1 MRRTISLLI
10 PLMTLML
17 AAPVLARVTTLAIK
31 GTCTEIPGAACSSN
45 STDYDSICPS
55 KNCVCD
61 ICTGTISGPLVG
73 RGSATVNLTIDNG
86 SSTPAS
92 GSGCRPFFG
101 TATFSTNRESE
112 SDDTTGTICSGFGN
126 PEKNTVSGGFG
137 IESSGRGEDGWG
149 KISGMLNESVTPSKL
164 TLSLSARITP

>member
-1 MRRTISLLI
+1 MRRTITLLI

-17 AAPVLARVTTLAIK
+17 SASALARVTTLAIK
-31 GTCTEIPGAACSSN
+31 GTCTENPGACSSN
-45 STDYDSICPS
+45 SADYDSICPS
-55 KNCVCD
+55 NNCVCD
-61 ICTGTISGPLVG
+61 VCTGTIGGPLVG

-92 GSGCRPFFG
+92 GSGCKPFFG
-101 TATFSTNRESE
+101 KATFSTNRESE

-126 PEKNTVSGGFG
+126 PEKDTVSGGFG
-137 IESSGRGEDGWG
+137 IESSGRGEAGWG

-164 TLSLSARITP
+164 TLNLSARITP